1 MNRDLLSKLEDYIFE
16 HKIRPNVAASMMAD
30 FIGVMIGIKPA
41 AIGNFEAE
49 EFLNIDPEEIFG
61 ILDQVGLKALFFKQ
75 EYISAG
81 KLVWI
86 EDIYVS
92 RNIKTATELRQ
103 SFMKLRSTMDDMG
116 QIFDKKAW
124 EESSRE
130 IGHLLGYPSTAI
142 EYFIAEQDI
151 DNEERLQLMNRY
163 QFYIHSPEHHEQEY
177 QAYDQKIDQAIR
189 DYAPKT
195 ARFI

>member
-1 MNRDLLSKLEDYIFE
+1 MDRNLISKLEDYIFG
-16 HKIRPNVAASMMAD
+16 HKIRPDVAASMMAD
-30 FIGVMIGIKPA
+30 FIGVIIGIKPS
-41 AIGNFEAE
+41 AISHFEAE
-49 EFLNIDPEEIFG
+49 EFLNIDPEEMFE
-61 ILDQVGLKALFFKQ
+61 ILDQVGLTALFFKQ
-75 EYISAG
+75 EHINAG

-92 RNIKTATELRQ
+92 RDIKTAVELRQ

-142 EYFIAEQDI
+142 ECFIVEQDI
-151 DNEERLQLMNRY
+151 DNEEKLQLRNRY

-177 QAYDQKIDQAIR
+177 QAYDQKINQAIS

>member
-1 MNRDLLSKLEDYIFE
+1 MDRDLLSKLEDYIFE

-49 EFLNIDPEEIFG
+49 EFLNIDPEEMFG

-103 SFMKLRSTMDDMG
+103 SFMKMRSTMDDMG

-151 DNEERLQLMNRY
+151 DNEERLRLMNRY